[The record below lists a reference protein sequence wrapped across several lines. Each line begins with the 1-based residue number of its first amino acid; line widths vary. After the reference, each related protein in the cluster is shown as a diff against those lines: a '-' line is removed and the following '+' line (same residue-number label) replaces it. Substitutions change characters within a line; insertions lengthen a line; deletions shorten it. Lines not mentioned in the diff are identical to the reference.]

1 MLFIF
6 DRRKV
11 FITINKE
18 VVRLVTFNKWEII
31 YFFNTSFESIHW
43 KCAAYAEN
51 KQIPTRARVP
61 QQWLNQSTDS
71 IFPRLWA
78 QGLAHLLN
86 ILCIA

>member
-61 QQWLNQSTDS
+61 QQ
-71 IFPRLWA
+71 
-78 QGLAHLLN
+78 
-86 ILCIA
+86 